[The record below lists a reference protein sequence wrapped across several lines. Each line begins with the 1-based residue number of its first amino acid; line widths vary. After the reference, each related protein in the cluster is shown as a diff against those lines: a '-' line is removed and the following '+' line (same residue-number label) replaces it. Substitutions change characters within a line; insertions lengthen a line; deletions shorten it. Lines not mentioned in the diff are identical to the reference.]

1 MATSSPVSLLKRSSA
16 VVAVSMMFCLMFAM
30 VGSVDSRRSLASDAC
45 ASGIDV
51 TQAPYAADPTGTSDS
66 SAAFNAAI
74 VAAAASGTA
83 KKPDLLHQ
91 SSRRVTVL

>member
-1 MATSSPVSLLKRSSA
+1 
-16 VVAVSMMFCLMFAM
+16 MMFCLMFAM

-74 VAAAASGTA
+74 VAAAASGMA